1 MSELDGWI
9 EQLRR
14 CEILAESDVK
24 KLCEKAVEILVE
36 ESNVQRVDAPVT
48 LCEPFVHLSHSWCSL
63 AVFPCCDSIQAFE
76 RPKTGSFSTG
86 KEKGVSTGTACL

>member
-36 ESNVQRVDAPVT
+36 ESKCTKGGCTRH
-48 LCEPFVHLSHSWCSL
+48 FV
-63 AVFPCCDSIQAFE
+63 
-76 RPKTGSFSTG
+76 
-86 KEKGVSTGTACL
+86 